1 MQKSKGVRE
10 FLFSQAP
17 LPLRWSYFST
27 NLKPASMDGI
37 HKSSGIL
44 SNFFYILPTNPT
56 KPPFYPTLFF
66 MDSLIFSARQG
77 IL

>member
-1 MQKSKGVRE
+1 
-10 FLFSQAP
+10 
-17 LPLRWSYFST
+17 
-27 NLKPASMDGI
+27 MDGI

-56 KPPFYPTLFF
+56 KPPFHPTLFF